1 MTLKELILEF
11 DSDKIIYAVE
21 LFRMGQYIP
30 QDDPG
35 NVKLILNLLKR
46 VRHTPTVP
54 GFHLLGFPV
63 WERDDEED
71 CSLTTYL
78 ELVAETELVKF
89 REIDAFNNLALGFG
103 KRPIPPV
110 RNLDEIPFGE
120 MLLLN
125 LEDNAL
131 ATTGIEFEKEGLCTT
146 LGAQVATLSDA
157 LATVAAFFSSW
168 IDNEELEK
176 MQLPVLGT
184 SHRLVEFLEDPP
196 SVKFHRTGIFC
207 ELYAKVSEYTAMK
220 KAYMELR
227 D

>member
-1 MTLKELILEF
+1 MTFKELILKF
-11 DSDKIIYAVE
+11 DSDEIIYAVE
-21 LFRMGQYIP
+21 FFRMGQYVP

-103 KRPIPPV
+103 RQPIPPV
-110 RNLDEIPFGE
+110 RNLDEIPFDE

-125 LEDNAL
+125 LENNIL
-131 ATTGIEFEKEGLCTT
+131 ATTGVEFEKEGLGVA
-146 LGAQVATLSDA
+146 LGAQVVTLSKA
-157 LATVAAFFSSW
+157 LTTVAAFFSSW
-168 IDNEELEK
+168 IDYEESKKYRFVGQITHEY
-176 MQLPVLGT
+176 
-184 SHRLVEFLEDPP
+184 SEFLQDPP
-196 SVKFHRTGIFC
+196 SVRFHRMGIFC
-207 ELYAKVSEYTAMK
+207 EVFAKLSEYKAMK
-220 KAYMELR
+220 KAYIELC